1 MKASLE
7 EDLSRAQVELLNS
20 RRELREREGEAQ
32 AWGKE
37 GERLRSEV
45 GALREKVEWLEK
57 ERVELREEGE
67 VFETRL
73 QGQAAKM
80 EEREHEW
87 LTEKGELEGK
97 IAKLSQEVEED
108 VRRVRE
114 RLLVVEREREV
125 ERSKMA
131 EEKQT
136 WVAERASLREEVSHL
151 SEELEKATAHGRQ
164 LEREEAKLREALRE
178 AETSSQALQVSRG
191 RQQVEW
197 ETIVCTMHN
206 VQCTCTWTGIAMYM
220 YMYSYCTV
228 RYCTVH
234 VHVHQCVPYSTC
246 TRPDCIGGQLHWCHS
261 TYMYMN
267 NQL

>member
-67 VFETRL
+67 VFESRL

-80 EEREHEW
+80 EEREREW

-108 VRRVRE
+108 ARRARE

-164 LEREEAKLREALRE
+164 LEREEAELRDALRE

-197 ETIVCTMHN
+197 ETIVCTCMHN
-206 VQCTCTWTGIAMYM
+206 VQCTCTCTGIAMYMYMYM

-228 RYCTVH
+228 LYMHINVCPTVH
-234 VHVHQCVPYSTC
+234 VL
-246 TRPDCIGGQLHWCHS
+246 GQTVS
-261 TYMYMN
+261 VVSFTGVTAVT
-267 NQL
+267 